1 MSFDHNIL
9 ISHELQLVEK
19 ETPNRLGFQP
29 HISRKLI
36 NKISKQRK

>member
-19 ETPNRLGFQP
+19 ETPSTPGFSQSFVP
-29 HISRKLI
+29 NFRK
-36 NKISKQRK
+36 NKYEF